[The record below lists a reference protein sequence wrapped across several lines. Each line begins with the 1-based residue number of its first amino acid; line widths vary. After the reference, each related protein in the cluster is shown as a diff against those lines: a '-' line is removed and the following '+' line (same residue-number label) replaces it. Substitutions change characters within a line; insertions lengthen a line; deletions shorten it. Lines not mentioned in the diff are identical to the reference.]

1 MSTLNYNVSGERR
14 KQLVRAMSEIL
25 GEDAVYQ
32 GVPSFTYCVDG
43 YAISRNG
50 LVTCPDA
57 ATHEEVSQL
66 VDALRKQ
73 GFVPENIEDDS
84 TGFVVEV
91 PRAGFTATSLDNL
104 KKIVASKAELFKVA
118 IGTDTLA
125 IVITE
130 DTIRFPWFTLHG
142 LDGEAD
148 AYTKLIAG
156 ICDMAKRQQRVIA
169 RERPITNYKFTMRVF
184 LIRLGF
190 IGPEYQTA
198 RALLLRNLTGNS
210 SWLAGPPPERRRP
223 RRKRLPP
230 PQPSLTLPFSKGCNL
245 LEGLTHWL
253 TTHGTILS
261 EEDRSHE
268 HAGMR
273 TITVRW
279 QNQNYSIIQVDGQ
292 TYKIEQA

>member
-1 MSTLNYNVSGERR
+1 MNALDYNVSGEKR

-32 GVPSFTYCVDG
+32 GAPSFAYCVDG
-43 YAISRNG
+43 YTISRNG
-50 LVTCPDA
+50 TVTCPDTA
-57 ATHEEVSQL
+57 AHEEVMQL
-66 VDALRKQ
+66 VDALRGQ
-73 GFVPENIEDDS
+73 GFVPENTQDDS
-84 TGFVVEV
+84 ASFVVEV
-91 PRAGFTATSLDNL
+91 PKAGFTAMALDNL
-104 KKIVASKAELFKVA
+104 KKIVASKAKLFKAA

-130 DTIRFPWFTLHG
+130 DRVRFPWFTLHG

-156 ICDMAKRQQRVIA
+156 ICDMAKRQKRVVA

-198 RALLLRNLTGNS
+198 RTFLLRNLTGNS
-210 SWLAGPPPERRRP
+210 SWLAGPPPERRGP

-230 PQPSLTLPFSKGCNL
+230 PLSPALPFSKGCNL

-253 TTHGTILS
+253 TAHGTILS

-268 HAGMR
+268 HPGMR
-273 TITVRW
+273 TFIVRW
-279 QNQNYSIIQVDGQ
+279 QNQNYSIIQVDGM
-292 TYKIEQA
+292 TCKIEQA

>member
-1 MSTLNYNVSGERR
+1 MNTLDYNVSGERR

-25 GEDAVYQ
+25 GEDAIYQ
-32 GVPSFTYCVDG
+32 GAPSFAYCVDG
-43 YAISRNG
+43 YTISRNG
-50 LVTCPDA
+50 LVTCPDTA
-57 ATHEEVSQL
+57 AHEEVSQL
-66 VDALRKQ
+66 VDALREQ
-73 GFVPENIEDDS
+73 GFVPENIEGHS
-84 TGFVVEV
+84 TSFVVEI
-91 PRAGFTATSLDNL
+91 PRAGFTATALENL
-104 KKIVASKAELFKVA
+104 KKIVASKAKLFKVA

-125 IVITE
+125 VIITE
-130 DTIRFPWFTLHG
+130 NTIRFPWFTLHG

-156 ICDMAKRQQRVIA
+156 ICEMAKRQKRVVA

-198 RALLLRNLTGNS
+198 RALLLRNLSGNS
-210 SWLAGPPPERRRP
+210 SWLAGPPPERRP

-230 PQPSLTLPFSKGCNL
+230 QSSPVLPFSKGCNL

-261 EEDRSHE
+261 EEDRSRE

-273 TITVRW
+273 TVIVRW
-279 QNQNYSIIQVDGQ
+279 GSQNYSIIQVDGQ